1 MKSIKKNIREVLKAR
16 LDVSYRIKLKEPD
29 REVMN
34 KKIFVEVLD
43 QLRKIEDR
51 KDFLAEEIGMDM
63 THYEDQF
70 FAVIDN
76 LFKLAFNKSQLALI
90 QMYIY
95 KLVPDKEWDG
105 MITIEENKQEKDVP
119 FKSPDDVWDV
129 IKKFEK

>member
-1 MKSIKKNIREVLKAR
+1 MKSIKNTIRGVLKAR
-16 LDVSYRIKLKEPD
+16 LDVSYRIKIKDPD

-70 FAVIDN
+70 LAVIDN

-95 KLVPDKEWDG
+95 KLVPDKDWDG
-105 MITIEENKQEKDVP
+105 MITIEENRKEKDVP

>member
-1 MKSIKKNIREVLKAR
+1 MKLIKKKIREVLKAR
-16 LDVSYRIKLKEPD
+16 INVSYRISTKEQD

-34 KKIFVEVLD
+34 KKIFVEVLE
-43 QLRKIEDR
+43 QLRSIEDR

-105 MITIEENKQEKDVP
+105 MITIEENKQEKDVL
-119 FKSPDDVWDV
+119 FKSPNDVWDV
-129 IKKFEK
+129 IKKFDK

>member
-1 MKSIKKNIREVLKAR
+1 MKSIKNTIRGVLKAR
-16 LDVSYRIKLKEPD
+16 LDVSYRIKLKDPD

-76 LFKLAFNKSQLALI
+76 LFKLALTNH
-90 QMYIY
+90 
-95 KLVPDKEWDG
+95 
-105 MITIEENKQEKDVP
+105 N
-119 FKSPDDVWDV
+119 
-129 IKKFEK
+129 